1 MISYINQV
9 FELNIWHKLLFSL
22 LLLTFCA
29 IISST
34 GIDTVGNTAIVVSL
48 LLVLPYLL
56 EPIIASDD
64 LDSSNLEKSPSSIDG
79 ASLSLLINTVL
90 WNFQGY
96 SVHVLVVDV
105 LDGII

>member
-1 MISYINQV
+1 
-9 FELNIWHKLLFSL
+9 
-22 LLLTFCA
+22 
-29 IISST
+29 
-34 GIDTVGNTAIVVSL
+34 
-48 LLVLPYLL
+48 
-56 EPIIASDD
+56 